1 MVLKVFWSLHTFV
14 SKVGF
19 EIPGRVVER
28 RAKSIYPESNK
39 ASGSCD
45 YYPAAT
51 SAEMIHGERAESHL
65 SLSIIL
71 CLRSQHA

>member
-14 SKVGF
+14 SKLGF

-39 ASGSCD
+39 AS
-45 YYPAAT
+45 
-51 SAEMIHGERAESHL
+51 
-65 SLSIIL
+65 
-71 CLRSQHA
+71 